1 MKFFLIPYIKKFF
14 KIIALTFKN
23 FYQDKCPDLSFVI
36 SYWAFMGTIPLV
48 ALFAFIV
55 AKILGSSEPAF
66 RSLNI
71 FSDEFFVHLD
81 PLFFKRAQ
89 FLAKNITGLGWFGL
103 GSSILIGSVVFSKLI
118 YAINYIFKANAKKS
132 FIYNRFLEL
141 LLMFAIGG
149 ALLLSLL
156 ITAGWT
162 AIHRI
167 IEESEIVAK
176 YINPRFVSIT
186 DNFFIKYLIP
196 LGLTFFVFYALYKF
210 IPHIKVKTKA
220 ALIGA
225 LVSSFLWELVKRFF
239 AWYIG
244 NFSIMGIVFS
254 KALKGTLAS
263 IIYFVLWVTLSLWI
277 LLWGAELTAVL
288 NDRKHEEV

>member
-1 MKFFLIPYIKKFF
+1 MKFFLFSYLKKSF
-14 KIIALTFKN
+14 KIIALTFKR
-23 FYQDKCPDLSFVI
+23 FYQDKCPDHSFVI
-36 SYWAFMGTIPLV
+36 SYWAFLGTIPLV
-48 ALFAFIV
+48 ALFAYV
-55 AKILGSSEPAF
+55 AAKILGSSEPAF

-89 FLAKNITGLGWFGL
+89 YLAKNITSLGWFGL

-118 YAINYIFKANAKKS
+118 YSINYIFKANAKKS
-132 FIYNRFLEL
+132 FFYNRFLEL

-149 ALLLSLL
+149 VLLLSLI
-156 ITAGWT
+156 ITGAWT

-167 IEESEIVAK
+167 IEESELVAK
-176 YINPRFVSIT
+176 YINPKFVSII
-186 DNFFIKYLIP
+186 NSFFIKYLIP
-196 LGLTFFVFYALYKF
+196 IALTFFVFYALYKF
-210 IPHIKVKTKA
+210 IPHIKVKTQA

-225 LVSSFLWELVKRFF
+225 SVSSLLWELVKRFF

-244 NFSIMGIVFS
+244 NFSLMGIVFA

-263 IIYFVLWVTLSLWI
+263 IIYFLIWVTLSLWI
-277 LLWGAELTAVL
+277 LLWGAELTAIL
-288 NDRKHEEV
+288 NEKKYEEI

>member
-1 MKFFLIPYIKKFF
+1 MKFFLSPYIKKSL
-14 KIIALTFKN
+14 KIIGLTFKR
-23 FYQDKCPDLSFVI
+23 FYEDKCPDLSFVI

-89 FLAKNITGLGWFGL
+89 FLAKNITSLGWFGL
-103 GSSILIGSVVFSKLI
+103 ASSIVIGSVVFSKLI
-118 YAINYIFKANAKKS
+118 YSINYIFKANAKKS
-132 FIYNRFLEL
+132 FFYNRFLEL

-149 ALLLSLL
+149 LLLLSLF
-156 ITAGWT
+156 ITATWT

-176 YINPRFVSIT
+176 YIN
-186 DNFFIKYLIP
+186 
-196 LGLTFFVFYALYKF
+196 
-210 IPHIKVKTKA
+210 
-220 ALIGA
+220 
-225 LVSSFLWELVKRFF
+225 
-239 AWYIG
+239 
-244 NFSIMGIVFS
+244 
-254 KALKGTLAS
+254 
-263 IIYFVLWVTLSLWI
+263 LSLI
-277 LLWGAELTAVL
+277 
-288 NDRKHEEV
+288 HI